1 MKRLFTCLILIFSIS
16 ISYSQINNKTN
27 SSSQLL
33 TNLMISVTIGG
44 DFPITGSF
52 PAYINERVDQFISRM
67 YIDAREKAF
76 HNITDP
82 ELIVKIGKTLN
93 NYSLRGITLKRA
105 DGEVLKLDLLKFRLD
120 GNFKNNPYL
129 KNDDVLIFPPYDI
142 KTNFFSILGA
152 VSKPGKFYF
161 VKGDKLSDAIELA
174 QGLDKSYEN
183 VSKAQIDRLSYDGQ
197 TMTSFVVNID
207 SNVELERG
215 DRIVVLANESQK
227 KDFKITI
234 LGEVNRPG
242 EIPITKNRTT
252 LIEAIEMAGGFKKDA
267 SLKMARLFSGSSL
280 ESVLEKEYGITLSNV
295 PDFTS
300 QVAQRTF
307 LNYENALML
316 RMSNLTEQDTS
327 YFLMENQ
334 VRLFS
339 PGGSID
345 FTRLSDTSST
355 DSKYIVKDG
364 DIIIVPRKENVI
376 YVFGQVPHPG
386 RINYVKGK
394 NYEYY
399 IDEAGGYGEYADK
412 NVMVIKGKS
421 RNWISAKDEGTNLEE
436 GDYIY
441 VPKDPHRSF
450 HYYLS
455 ETASYLGILGSIA
468 TIYLLLKSI

>member
-1 MKRLFTCLILIFSIS
+1 
-16 ISYSQINNKTN
+16 
-27 SSSQLL
+27 
-33 TNLMISVTIGG
+33 
-44 DFPITGSF
+44 
-52 PAYINERVDQFISRM
+52 
-67 YIDAREKAF
+67 
-76 HNITDP
+76 
-82 ELIVKIGKTLN
+82 
-93 NYSLRGITLKRA
+93 
-105 DGEVLKLDLLKFRLD
+105 
-120 GNFKNNPYL
+120 
-129 KNDDVLIFPPYDI
+129 
-142 KTNFFSILGA
+142 
-152 VSKPGKFYF
+152 
-161 VKGDKLSDAIELA
+161 
-174 QGLDKSYEN
+174 
-183 VSKAQIDRLSYDGQ
+183 
-197 TMTSFVVNID
+197 
-207 SNVELERG
+207 
-215 DRIVVLANESQK
+215 
-227 KDFKITI
+227 
-234 LGEVNRPG
+234 
-242 EIPITKNRTT
+242 
-252 LIEAIEMAGGFKKDA
+252 
-267 SLKMARLFSGSSL
+267 MARLFSGSSL

-386 RINYVKGK
+386 RINYVRGK